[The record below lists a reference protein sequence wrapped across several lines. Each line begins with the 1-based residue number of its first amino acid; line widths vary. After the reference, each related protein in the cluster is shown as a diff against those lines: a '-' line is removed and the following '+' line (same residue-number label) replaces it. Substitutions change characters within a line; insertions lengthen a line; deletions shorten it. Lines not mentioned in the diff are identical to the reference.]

1 MNIWPSIN
9 NGQHFC
15 NKRGQ
20 PTTSSSFLQAF
31 ATTHMSL
38 FTKLAIAVDT
48 FGFAW
53 NLCFHQF
60 DVQVFFAQL
69 CFLASS
75 LIWSQTPFNSNQ
87 IHHSSTFYV
96 FARAPISLMV
106 KKGVDKRKEGDLMK
120 VCIVLKIICHIHDEN
135 LTKAFESADKNHDG
149 FLSPEEYV
157 RVFRYLHPSSTLSY
171 HQGQDY
177 LEDPHLN
184 CHILWWILSEST
196 VWASAKQKWNSSF
209 RQRFELE
216 HLFWWHRQLQI
227 WIRSLTWW
235 WSWG

>member
-31 ATTHMSL
+31 ANIHMSL

-48 FGFAW
+48 SGLG
-53 NLCFHQF
+53 NLCFHQSLN
-60 DVQVFFAQL
+60 VQVFLHSFV
-69 CFLASS
+69 FLASS

-120 VCIVLKIICHIHDEN
+120 VCIVWKIICHIHDEN

-157 RVFRYLHPSSTLSY
+157 RVFRYL
-171 HQGQDY
+171 
-177 LEDPHLN
+177 
-184 CHILWWILSEST
+184 
-196 VWASAKQKWNSSF
+196 
-209 RQRFELE
+209 
-216 HLFWWHRQLQI
+216 
-227 WIRSLTWW
+227 
-235 WSWG
+235 